1 MTEQSE
7 RHVPAAGRRGL
18 ETLYDPVMALTV
30 RERAFRAA
38 ITDVALTAS
47 AAGPILDLGCGTG
60 SQLLQLARLAP
71 GRELIGIDVDTAIL
85 ERARGKLT
93 AAGVSANLL
102 HGSADALPLA
112 VCRRVGRGRCPGGGH
127 GLCQDDR
134 RARPAG
140 RDRPQRERRRAGSGV
155 RDRLTPGRRGGV
167 GRGASSCVS
176 CVFSVRSRVFS
187 FNSLRSGPA
196 RLQTCAQSPRP
207 DHLCRPDVDV
217 SRALFSLRGARRHN
231 SAALRSNGERD

>member
-1 MTEQSE
+1 VTEQSE

-18 ETLYDPVMALTV
+18 EALYDPVMALTV

-47 AAGPILDLGCGTG
+47 AAGPMLDLGCGTG

-93 AAGVSANLL
+93 AAGVSANLQ

-112 VCRRVGRGRCPGGGH
+112 DASVAIAIASLVLHHLTPRAGHAAVSSAAGWAVERERVDEKKDGDECDDNRERASEYVLGEQCPDPCAEYGSGTGCCCEGGG
-127 GLCQDDR
+127 D
-134 RARPAG
+134 
-140 RDRPQRERRRAGSGV
+140 
-155 RDRLTPGRRGGV
+155 
-167 GRGASSCVS
+167 
-176 CVFSVRSRVFS
+176 
-187 FNSLRSGPA
+187 
-196 RLQTCAQSPRP
+196 P
-207 DHLCRPDVDV
+207 D
-217 SRALFSLRGARRHN
+217 
-231 SAALRSNGERD
+231 E